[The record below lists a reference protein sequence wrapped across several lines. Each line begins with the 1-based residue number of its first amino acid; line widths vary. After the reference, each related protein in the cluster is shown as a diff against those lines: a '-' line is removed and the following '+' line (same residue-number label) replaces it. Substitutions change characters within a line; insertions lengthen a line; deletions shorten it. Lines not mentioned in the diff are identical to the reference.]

1 MLARAT
7 SETQGRLM
15 FVNLVKK
22 VIKDI
27 DEETDEEIHRLRSG
41 GFCPC
46 GVGVHPSLGICGY
59 VHQTESP
66 SNLMLLGFYVGFL
79 T

>member
-7 SETQGRLM
+7 SKTQGRLM
-15 FVNLVKK
+15 FASLVKK
-22 VIKDI
+22 VIKDT
-27 DEETDEEIHRLRSG
+27 DEQMEEEIHKLRSG

-46 GVGVHPSLGICGY
+46 GVGVHPSLGMCGC

-66 SNLMLLGFYVGFL
+66 SNPMLLRFYVGFL

>member
-22 VIKDI
+22 AIKDI

-46 GVGVHPSLGICGY
+46 GVGGPSLSWYMWIC
-59 VHQTESP
+59 SP
-66 SNLMLLGFYVGFL
+66 N
-79 T
+79 

>member
-1 MLARAT
+1 M
-7 SETQGRLM
+7 
-15 FVNLVKK
+15 
-22 VIKDI
+22 IKDI
-27 DEETDEEIHRLRSG
+27 DEQTDEEIHKLRSG

-46 GVGVHPSLGICGY
+46 GVGVHPSLGMCGC